1 MEAKGEAK
9 SEAGGKAEGGGPPN
23 TVVINLLNF
32 AMRVV
37 HEEMAGFFDDHCSL
51 WDYGE
56 EELKAI
62 MAGGGETLEQHAIFT
77 KYLELING
85 HLDGFARSAGYTSAK
100 DVFEAVEAAVEHDKK
115 QREKMMAEMNT
126 MFAQMRLKPIG
137 LEYLLDSVL
146 NLAEYETLRMMMI
159 MKARERRMYRQLAER
174 GERRR
179 RLAAARREDLVA
191 GCPPRVVVQQ
201 YEALKARLAEMTPHR
216 KDLHEELDAGMAS
229 AKLEDDADRGG
240 AADGTCY
247 DYPVDFLV
255 KVSSPTAAEARQGDA
270 RDAKVRP
277 RVARARAAS
286 ATREERAEADG
297 GAVRE
302 DEELRRRRPAGE
314 LRLRE
319 RDADAVREGAERDPG
334 PARAVAAPRDDE
346 VARAQAPDDGPAEAR
361 PVADRDARL
370 VDDAVQRRPCA
381 ARGPRRRWS
390 AQSRA
395 HMDAVEPVAAVSR
408 TPRAP
413 A

>member
-126 MFAQMRLKPIG
+126 MFAQMRLKVKEKEAKAEEKEGAKGGDDGDDGGARPRPRARPRRRPGKAGGPGLTLFSQPIG

-174 GERRR
+174 
-179 RLAAARREDLVA
+179 AAA
-191 GCPPRVVVQQ
+191 
-201 YEALKARLAEMTPHR
+201 
-216 KDLHEELDAGMAS
+216 
-229 AKLEDDADRGG
+229 
-240 AADGTCY
+240 
-247 DYPVDFLV
+247 
-255 KVSSPTAAEARQGDA
+255 
-270 RDAKVRP
+270 
-277 RVARARAAS
+277 
-286 ATREERAEADG
+286 
-297 GAVRE
+297 
-302 DEELRRRRPAGE
+302 PA
-314 LRLRE
+314 
-319 RDADAVREGAERDPG
+319 
-334 PARAVAAPRDDE
+334 
-346 VARAQAPDDGPAEAR
+346 
-361 PVADRDARL
+361 
-370 VDDAVQRRPCA
+370 
-381 ARGPRRRWS
+381 PRRRGARTSW
-390 AQSRA
+390 RA
-395 HMDAVEPVAAVSR
+395 AH
-408 TPRAP
+408 RASSCSSTRR
-413 A
+413 